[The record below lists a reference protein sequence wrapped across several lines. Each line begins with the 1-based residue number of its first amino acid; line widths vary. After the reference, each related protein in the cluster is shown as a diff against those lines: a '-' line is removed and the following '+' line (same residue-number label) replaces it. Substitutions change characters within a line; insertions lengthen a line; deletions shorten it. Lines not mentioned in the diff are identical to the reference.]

1 MIISIAFLILM
12 HQKWALPTRL
22 KLYFG
27 YRVSKEI
34 KPLDCLPC
42 FLFWSMLVV
51 GSLFYFLGS
60 QTVYQVI
67 ESAFF
72 AVILGIIIE
81 KK

>member
-1 MIISIAFLILM
+1 MLISIALLILL

-22 KLYFG
+22 KLALG

-42 FLFWSMLVV
+42 FLFWCMLAIGIV
-51 GSLFYFLGS
+51 FMMLGLCS
-60 QTVYQVI
+60 QYQVL
-67 ESAFF
+67 ETAFL

-81 KK
+81 RK